1 MSKKWVLAVGI
12 LFIAVLAF
20 PPGGARAD
28 TYPSRPLTMIVPFP
42 PGGATDLTA
51 RPIAAAMEPHLKQ
64 PVAVVNKPGAGGVVG
79 MQYVAVGKPDG
90 YTVLAALAT
99 ISVMPEVDQLFGRP
113 KTYQKEDFTP
123 IALLNADTT
132 VLVTRQGAPW
142 KNVAELVADAK
153 KRPKEIKF
161 SSAGIY
167 SGLHLPMA
175 MFTQAAGIELRHIP
189 FQGGGPAL
197 TALLGGHADIMA
209 ASPSMIAGQLKAG
222 TVNVLACWGGSRL
235 AAFPDTKT
243 FIELGYPDVE
253 FYIWSGLFVP
263 KATPPA
269 IVTTLREATK
279 KAAQTPA
286 FRTAMEKLNTPVYY
300 LDGPDFQQ
308 FWDKD
313 AARLVKAV
321 RSIGKEQ

>member
-1 MSKKWVLAVGI
+1 MRKNWRWVVVMLFVGI
-12 LFIAVLAF
+12 PAF
-20 PPGGARAD
+20 FPGVARGD
-28 TYPSRPLTMIVPFP
+28 TYPSRPITMIVPFP

-51 RPIAAAMEPHLKQ
+51 RPIAAALEPLLKQ

-79 MQYVAVGKPDG
+79 MQFASVSKPDG
-90 YTVLAALAT
+90 YTLLAALAT
-99 ISVMPEVDQLFGRP
+99 ISVMPEVDAIYGRP
-113 KTYQKEDFTP
+113 KTYQTSDFAP

-132 VLVTRQGAPW
+132 VLVTLKDAPW
-142 KNVAELVADAK
+142 NSVDDLVADAK

-161 SSAGIY
+161 STAGIH

-209 ASPSMIAGQLKAG
+209 ASPSMIAGYMKSGTLK
-222 TVNVLACWGGSRL
+222 VLACWGGKRL
-235 AAFPDTKT
+235 AAFPDAKT

-263 KATPPA
+263 KATPPE
-269 IVTTLREATK
+269 IVQTLREATK
-279 KAAQTPA
+279 KAAHTSEFQ
-286 FRTAMEKLNTPVYY
+286 TAMEKLQTPVYY
-300 LDGPDFQQ
+300 LDGPDFQK

>member
-1 MSKKWVLAVGI
+1 MGKKWFLAVGI
-12 LFIAVLAF
+12 LFVSILAF
-20 PPGGARAD
+20 PPAGALAD

-51 RPIAAAMEPHLKQ
+51 RPIAAALEQHLKQ

-113 KTYQKEDFTP
+113 KTYQKDDFTP

-132 VLVTRQGAPW
+132 VLVTRKDAPW
-142 KNVAELVADAK
+142 TSVAELVADAK

-175 MFTQAAGIELRHIP
+175 MFTQTAGIELRHIP

-222 TVNVLACWGGSRL
+222 AVKVLACWGGSRL
-235 AAFPDTKT
+235 ASFPDTKT

-279 KAAQTPA
+279 KAAQAPEFT
-286 FRTAMEKLNTPVYY
+286 TAMEKLKTPVYY
-300 LDGPDFQQ
+300 LDGPDFQK